1 MQLTITRLE
10 PQRRNPDLIELH
22 IDGEFRSTVAFV
34 VMSAERLGVGD
45 AITED
50 VLDRILAADERW
62 KAKQSALSLLAVRAR
77 AKGELEGRLRMKGY
91 GDAAVRS
98 AIADV
103 CRLGLL
109 DDAAFAET
117 WVRDRLRLRPRG
129 TAALMYEL
137 GRKRVPA
144 DIARSAIAR
153 VMEAENVTDEGLC
166 MRAAVRWI
174 SARTGRDCESLVMK
188 RRLSAYLARRG
199 YSAAAVRA
207 AVSGALGE

>member
-1 MQLTITRLE
+1 MQLTITRLA
-10 PQRRNPDLIELH
+10 PQRRNPELVELH
-22 IDGEFRSTVAFV
+22 IDGEFRSTVAYIV
-34 VMSAERLGVGD
+34 VSAERLGVGD
-45 AITED
+45 SITED

-91 GDAAVRS
+91 GDSAVES

-103 CRLGLL
+103 DRLGLL

-117 WVRDRLRLRPRG
+117 WVRDRMRLRPRG

-153 VMEAENVTDEGLC
+153 VMETENVNDEDLC
-166 MRAAVRWI
+166 MRAAVRWV
-174 SARTGRDCESLVMK
+174 SARAGRDCDALVRK

-199 YSAAAVRA
+199 YGAAAVRT
-207 AVSGALGE
+207 AVSVALGE